1 MASETDPSFSFDP
14 YDPAEKLL
22 SIGID
27 RIEPE
32 TKGALMG
39 AWQAGEEVGLACSGG
54 LDSMFLLSLMAAWS
68 RKNGGRVCVL
78 HFNHRTRGDRSD
90 GDEVLVSRA
99 AGAFGL
105 PFVSDHIR
113 TDGADDPG
121 QFSEDRLRRL
131 RLEAL
136 HGMLKHR
143 GIRLLLTAHHQDD
156 RIESFLMRLS
166 MGAPPESLSVPKP
179 LHVMSN
185 GIVHGRPLLLI
196 RKNEINQWMT
206 DVGIPWRED
215 CSNASDAYFRNRIR
229 NHLLP
234 AWRDACP
241 YELDSNLV
249 RSLDE
254 MDEDSRYMEQLAD
267 QLWNGLNAVDGS
279 LDATALDGVARPV
292 VRRII
297 ARWLPELPHRRRT
310 VLLDAIR
317 DGKDL
322 HMPLAA
328 GRVLEFRKG
337 LIVVR
342 IASTSDSRPP
352 YPNTGWGYSLL
363 PDHGIICFPDGH
375 CLVCGESEAREDALF
390 RIRSGAYSCSDTVFL
405 DKDALKSRGG
415 LYVSSW
421 KMGDGYHSLGAP
433 GWKKLQDQFVNRKIP
448 ATARRVLPVV
458 RIPFTDAIVW
468 VPGLPP
474 CEQGRVTESTKTLLR
489 LTYT

>member
-1 MASETDPSFSFDP
+1 MASETDAPFFFDP
-14 YDPAEKLL
+14 YEPAEKLF
-22 SIGID
+22 SVGVD

-32 TKGALMG
+32 TKKAFMG
-39 AWQAGEEVGLACSGG
+39 AWQAGEAVGLACSGG

-68 RKNGGRVCVL
+68 RKVGGKVCVL
-78 HFNHRTRGDRSD
+78 HFNHRTRGDCSD
-90 GDEVLVSRA
+90 GDEVFVARA
-99 AGAFGL
+99 ARAFGL

-113 TDGADDPG
+113 TGGSEDPG
-121 QFSEDRLRRL
+121 QFSEDRLRRF

-136 HGMLKHR
+136 HGMLKPR
-143 GIRLLLTAHHQDD
+143 GIRLLLTAHHLDD

-185 GIVHGRPLLLI
+185 GIVHGRPLLLV
-196 RKNEINQWMT
+196 RKHEINQWMI
-206 DVGIPWRED
+206 DAGIPWRED
-215 CSNASDAYFRNRIR
+215 RSNASAAYFRNRIR
-229 NHLLP
+229 NQLLP
-234 AWRDACP
+234 AWREACP

-267 QLWNGLNAVDGS
+267 QLWNGLNALDGS
-279 LDATALDGVARPV
+279 LDTRALDGVARPV
-292 VRRII
+292 VRRVI
-297 ARWLPELPHRRRT
+297 ARWLPELPHRRRA

-322 HMPLAA
+322 YMPLAA

-337 LIVVR
+337 LVVVR
-342 IASTSDSRPP
+342 MVSMSDSGPSDA
-352 YPNTGWGYSLL
+352 GWGYSLL
-363 PDHGIICFPDGH
+363 PDYGTICFPDGR
-375 CLVCGESEAREDALF
+375 CMVCRETEAREDVLI

-405 DKDALKSRGG
+405 DKDALKTSGG

-421 KMGDGYHSLGAP
+421 KPGDGYHSLGAP

-448 ATARRVLPVV
+448 AAVRRILPVV
-458 RIPFTDAIVW
+458 RIPSSDAIVW